1 MAKLEPGTPIIYERV
16 DTIVYGRFANRPDI
30 PRWIIKDTSTRVNGL
45 TPKDFN
51 EILKL
56 SETNTT
62 IKAALD
68 KLAMIYYIIKDEKHE

>member
-30 PRWIIKDTSTRVNGL
+30 PRWIIKDTSIRVNGL